1 VFGGKKL
8 QFEVK
13 EIWDEG
19 AKRMARTVDVVDAS
33 NPDRRIFYEF
43 KSVKNFPPSNF
54 KDQFTK
60 DLKNASSLDQVKWI
74 FDGAKIDD
82 VAKFRNDM
90 LSAIDKL
97 ELTDEMAR
105 KLMMPDSK
113 ASDLIELIKSRFS
126 TTFLIK

>member
-1 VFGGKKL
+1 MFGGKKL

-19 AKRMARTVDVVDAS
+19 AKRMARTLDVVDAT
-33 NPDRRIFYEF
+33 NPRSRIFYEF

-60 DLKNASSLDQVKWI
+60 DLKNAASLDQVKWI

-82 VAKFRNDM
+82 VAKFKNDM
-90 LSAIDKL
+90 LSAIDRL
-97 ELTDEMAR
+97 ELTEEMAR